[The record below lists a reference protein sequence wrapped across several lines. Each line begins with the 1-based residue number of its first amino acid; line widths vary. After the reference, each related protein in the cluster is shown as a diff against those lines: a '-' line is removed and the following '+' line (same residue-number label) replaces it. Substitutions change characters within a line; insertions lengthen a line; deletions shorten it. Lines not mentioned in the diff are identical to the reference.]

1 MGRAPQRTS
10 CSPGWRLHNLPRAE
24 EQLCP
29 QLHNS
34 VLFNGAPEAEAEPA
48 PRPKI
53 QAPLGG
59 SCKAPCSVM
68 CPTAVSRRLL
78 RAGMQ
83 LKPWQ
88 VLALS
93 KAGMHSMD
101 HPGHSPSPAQ
111 GRGPQEGIPQ
121 VPHRGQVLRG
131 YACGIGRSPT
141 GALGFKAQPL
151 QPLSL
156 KPRWQIGRNVAVKHL
171 IQSLAHPNPKV
182 RGSISCS
189 VGFPETPRG

>member
-34 VLFNGAPEAEAEPA
+34 VLFNGALEAEAEPA

-88 VLALS
+88 VLPCLKQGCTVWIILGTAQAL
-93 KAGMHSMD
+93 
-101 HPGHSPSPAQ
+101 
-111 GRGPQEGIPQ
+111 
-121 VPHRGQVLRG
+121 LR
-131 YACGIGRSPT
+131 AEAR
-141 GALGFKAQPL
+141 
-151 QPLSL
+151 
-156 KPRWQIGRNVAVKHL
+156 R
-171 IQSLAHPNPKV
+171 
-182 RGSISCS
+182 RGSHRSHT
-189 VGFPETPRG
+189 GDRY